1 MGSIDRTTAME
12 FLSQAECWQLLA
24 GHAVGRLG
32 VATRT
37 GPEIYPV
44 NYVLDDEAIVFR
56 TDPGGKLASLAGNPA
71 VCFEIDHVDAE
82 ARTGW
87 SVLVKGTAQQLDPRQ
102 RDQAAALGLGALGPH
117 PPHRGH
123 RPPDLAGRRPRRPA
137 RRCRGGPRPP
147 RRSARPL
154 TGSGAPPPA
163 TSTPQEVPDAQV
175 PDGQRPDPPPTG
187 R

>member
-24 GHAVGRLG
+24 SHAVGRLG

-102 RDQAAALGLGALGPH
+102 RDQAAALGLEYWAIGTKAHWVRIH
-117 PPHRGH
+117 PIEVT
-123 RPPDLAGRRPRRPA
+123 GRRIWQAAVPAARPA
-137 RRCRGGPRPP
+137 D
-147 RRSARPL
+147 AVEVLDPL
-154 TGSGAPPPA
+154 
-163 TSTPQEVPDAQV
+163 VV
-175 PDGQRPDPPPTG
+175 RPD